1 MTPMIDVVFLLLVF
15 FVCASIGQ
23 KPDAL
28 LPAQLA
34 PGTTESKV
42 DVPVEVPDEFP
53 AQEVRVRLARV
64 DGQLQIE
71 LNEGIVPGARELRLR
86 LERLAELDA
95 QSKII
100 LDIQDD
106 VSVQQFIAIYDLC
119 QGLGF
124 ASISFAVTVS
134 EYENNG

>member
-28 LPAQLA
+28 LPAQLNH
-34 PGTTESKV
+34 GTTESKV
-42 DVPVEVPDEFP
+42 DPPQEVPDEFP
-53 AQEVRVRLARV
+53 PQEVRIRLARI
-64 DGQLQIE
+64 DGQLRIE

-86 LERLAELDA
+86 LERLAELSA

-124 ASISFAVTVS
+124 ASISFAINAS
-134 EYENNG
+134 GFENKG